1 MEICDYKEYT
11 CTVGLVRSKH
21 KFILGGGVGVG
32 EIQMIVHTKTND
44 TKLHYYCTDKN
55 AKKYILPTGFKAY
68 VTIDSGQIT
77 DVSITPN
84 YLDKSHDMIRYQILG
99 ADDNNDK
106 DVSMKDNK

>member
-1 MEICDYKEYT
+1 
-11 CTVGLVRSKH
+11 
-21 KFILGGGVGVG
+21 
-32 EIQMIVHTKTND
+32 MIVYTKKND
-44 TKLHYYCTDKN
+44 TKLYYYCSDKN
-55 AKKYILPTGFKAY
+55 VKKYILPAGFKAY